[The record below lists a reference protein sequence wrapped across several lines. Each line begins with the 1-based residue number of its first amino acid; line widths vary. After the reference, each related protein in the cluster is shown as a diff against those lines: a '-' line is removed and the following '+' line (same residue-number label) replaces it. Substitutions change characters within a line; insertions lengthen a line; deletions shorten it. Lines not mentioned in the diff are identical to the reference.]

1 MVVFDD
7 KQVIDNIK
15 RFAKKQGYKLVPGK
29 ERDAVQYWY
38 EHLFFEYFDEVT
50 EGLIEEMLD
59 DGDEYLIKEPTN
71 SSLRKRKISS
81 GTNNYRRQG
90 NVFGYDFPTVTYEV
104 TVPMLDEFGNETE
117 ERDYEAEQEQYEQA
131 YEDAKQLAERMDID
145 FREDNPDSYVD
156 SDDVDV
162 PFAVTIREGY
172 YDGMQ
177 IVVLEGHD
185 EHDNYTTN
193 EWGNEEYVGSTP
205 MSDEEMDDYYHQMTR
220 YLDKLCT
227 EYGWKRDGILFMSK
241 RTLKMPL
248 KSASYNLPPIIEKD
262 EANMETGSGSR
273 DCEFVG
279 EPVVLNDTYYKV
291 TGAFDYDYNIEKD
304 SDEGGSFNV
313 IEDFKVT
320 DVEIKDLSKVD
331 EDGTE
336 TKVDDEEVKEA
347 IINLIKKS
355 SNLQDYLEE
364 VIMNDTSVDSIEF
377 EFEDKDK
384 DINVIG

>member
-1 MVVFDD
+1 MKQYIKQGLPKRNTELAIQKINNARSSLMTASSVTAGYPISNEVD
-7 KQVIDNIK
+7 KVID
-15 RFAKKQGYKLVPGK
+15 KLDFITSML
-29 ERDAVQYWY
+29 ERSMIG
-38 EHLFFEYFDEVT
+38 E
-50 EGLIEEMLD
+50 
-59 DGDEYLIKEPTN
+59 
-71 SSLRKRKISS
+71 SRKISS

-117 ERDYEAEQEQYEQA
+117 ERDYEVEQEQYEQA
-131 YEDAKQLAERMDID
+131 YEDAKELAERMDID
-145 FREDNPDSYVD
+145 FRENNPDSYVD
-156 SDDVDV
+156 SDNVDV
-162 PFAVTIREGY
+162 PFAATIREGY

-205 MSDEEMDDYYHQMTR
+205 MSDEEMDDYYHQMIR

-227 EYGWKRDGILFMSK
+227 EYGWKKDGILFMSRK
-241 RTLKMPL
+241 NI
-248 KSASYNLPPIIEKD
+248 KSASDNLPPIIEKD
-262 EANMETGSGSR
+262 EANKEAGSSSN
-273 DCEFVG
+273 DCEFAG
-279 EPVVLNDTYYKV
+279 EPVVLYDNNYKV
-291 TGAFDYDYNIEKD
+291 TGTFNYDYNMKED
-304 SDEGGSFNV
+304 SDDSGSFNV

-320 DVEIKDLSKVD
+320 DVEIKSLSKID
-331 EDGTE
+331 EDGKE
-336 TKVDDEEVKEA
+336 TKVDDEKVKEA

-384 DINVIG
+384 DVNIVG